1 MKLFKLLT
9 KEQAVRTQLKVK
21 NEIPVLYA
29 VEHDLLNELIHG
41 ISYQNLFWKQRLRI
55 FKIRLGKVGY
65 TLD

>member
-41 ISYQNLFWKQRLRI
+41 IS
-55 FKIRLGKVGY
+55 
-65 TLD
+65 